1 MKTQDCGPLEDCSL
15 VPVLT
20 KSEKKMD
27 RFRSRLF
34 ENRAEKPDQTGP
46 EGTSRNKQHA
56 QFYSQLSLTQAL

>member
-1 MKTQDCGPLEDCSL
+1 
-15 VPVLT
+15 
-20 KSEKKMD
+20 MD